1 MEDLT
6 GAYRVG
12 VIPHLEKL
20 RDCIPSAGRGDPA
33 AIEIARAISHQLKGS
48 GTSFGHPE
56 ITTLANVVLHASD
69 ADLVQAA
76 EALVAGLDNVVG
88 ANRAVRRIAVVDDD
102 PLIRMIVTRTLS
114 RPGREFLEAASIGV
128 ARTVI
133 DGTIDLVVLDF
144 LLPDGNGRELLEV
157 LKADPST
164 SGIPVVVLSGS
175 GSDELRD
182 QVMRAG
188 AFACVEKPF
197 DADSFSALIDQVLGV
212 DEARA
217 AAPNQVAGDPPP
229 ADHDARA
236 TVLVAEDD
244 ELVAALIR
252 DRLQRD
258 GYEIREHRDG
268 ESALA
273 DALASPPD
281 LVILDVMMPRMNGFE
296 VLGRLRESSKTAEM
310 PVILLTGRGREED
323 VVRGFALGAS
333 DYIIKPFSPAEL
345 AVRVRR
351 HTTAS

>member
-6 GAYRVG
+6 EAYRVG
-12 VIPHLEKL
+12 VMPHLEKL
-20 RDCIPSAGRGDPA
+20 RDCIPAAERGDPA
-33 AIEIARAISHQLKGS
+33 AIEFVRAISHQLKGS

-56 ITTLANVVLHASD
+56 ITSLANAVLHASD

-76 EALVAGLDNVVG
+76 EALVSRLDNVVG
-88 ANRAVRRIAVVDDD
+88 ANRAVRRIVVVDDD
-102 PLIRMIVTRTLS
+102 ALIRMIVTRTLS

-128 ARTVI
+128 ARKLI

-144 LLPDGNGRELLEV
+144 LLPDGNGRELLEL

-175 GSDELRD
+175 GGDVLRD

-197 DADSFSALIDQVLGV
+197 DADSFSRLVDQVLGV
-212 DEARA
+212 DEASAEIPNEA
-217 AAPNQVAGDPPP
+217 ASDPRP
-229 ADHDARA
+229 ADHDAR
-236 TVLVAEDD
+236 TIVLVAEDD

-252 DRLQRD
+252 DRLERD
-258 GYEIREHRDG
+258 GFEIREHRDG

-281 LVILDVMMPRMNGFE
+281 LAILDVMMPRMNGFE

-323 VVRGFALGAS
+323 VVHGFALGAS

-351 HTTAS
+351 HTTPS